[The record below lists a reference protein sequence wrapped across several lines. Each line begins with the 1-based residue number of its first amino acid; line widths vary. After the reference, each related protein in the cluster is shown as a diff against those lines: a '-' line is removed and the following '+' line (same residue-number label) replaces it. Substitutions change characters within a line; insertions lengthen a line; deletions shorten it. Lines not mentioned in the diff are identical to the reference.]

1 MQNMHLYNMNDKPI
15 GNRGE
20 IIIYRAEDNTVQL
33 AVRMENETVWLT
45 ASQMA
50 MLFDRDVKTIRKHIN
65 NALREELDKSLVVAN
80 FASTKKYGRREGF
93 TQQKEEIIYN
103 LDVIISVGYRVK
115 SQRGVQF
122 RQWANRILKDYLVKG
137 FAVNEKLRREQLS
150 DLRQLVQIVGRT
162 VQSKAVESVDETQAI
177 FDVVLDYT
185 YALDTLDNYDY
196 ERLTVKETTPEERFH
211 ATYENAMQTIAA
223 LREKFGGSTLFGN
236 EKDDSFKSSIG
247 QIYQT
252 FGGKDLYPSVEEKAA
267 MLLYLVTKNHSF
279 SDGNKRIA
287 ATLFLWF
294 LNNNGIL
301 YREDGTKRLADNT
314 LVALTLMIAESRT
327 EEKDTMVKVV
337 VNLIGAGVWSMQ
349 IKANSEGNKFLQ
361 MFPYWVIAYGV
372 SLALLCPV
380 AFFSIWEHNID
391 FILMCVV
398 LSIALVFALL
408 IIAAFVVAIIK
419 KQYRNAGRIVG
430 IGVLL
435 IIYTF
440 IVSLFAGMGEGAF
453 DNFGKRHPIPEG
465 MEYEETNVAEGW
477 YSCFRT
483 QQEWEWNL
491 SLYGIFTSDG

>member
-1 MQNMHLYNMNDKPI
+1 MADIDVHNA
-15 GNRGE
+15 NRGE
-20 IIIYRAEDNTVQL
+20 IIIYRAEDNTIQL
-33 AVRMENETVWLT
+33 DVRMENETVWLNLN
-45 ASQMA
+45 QMA
-50 MLFDRDVKTIRKHIN
+50 MLFDRDKSVISRHIRDVFRERELSKEATVAK
-65 NALREELDKSLVVAN
+65 NATVQIEG
-80 FASTKKYGRREGF
+80 GRAIVR
-93 TQQKEEIIYN
+93 QMDYYN

-137 FAVNEKLRREQLS
+137 YAINEKLRREQLS

-162 VQSKAVESVDETQAI
+162 MQSKSVESEDETQAI

-196 ERLTVKETTPEERFH
+196 ERLTVKETTPEARFH

-337 VNLIGAGVWSMQ
+337 VNLINQ
-349 IKANSEGNKFLQ
+349 KN
-361 MFPYWVIAYGV
+361 
-372 SLALLCPV
+372 
-380 AFFSIWEHNID
+380 
-391 FILMCVV
+391 
-398 LSIALVFALL
+398 
-408 IIAAFVVAIIK
+408 
-419 KQYRNAGRIVG
+419 
-430 IGVLL
+430 
-435 IIYTF
+435 
-440 IVSLFAGMGEGAF
+440 
-453 DNFGKRHPIPEG
+453 
-465 MEYEETNVAEGW
+465 
-477 YSCFRT
+477 
-483 QQEWEWNL
+483 
-491 SLYGIFTSDG
+491 